1 MFRVLLKKY
10 SDKFQLYF
18 NEKKIA
24 IIGAGIAGLTL
35 ANFIKKF
42 TDHEFMVYEREE
54 SLSLEEGYGIQLAIN
69 SVKILSQI
77 NFNKINDENVFYPKI
92 IDFYNIQNEK
102 ICDLN
107 LSKFNSIDSK
117 YTTLKRSTLIELL
130 KEDIYTQHLRFGK
143 KIKEVS
149 ELKDKVLIKFDDNTN
164 DLVDFVVAAD
174 GIFSN
179 TRSFFE
185 KKKIEPKFKKAVAVR
200 LILNSK
206 SELDINE
213 ENISLMLGSNSHIVL
228 YPINKKKELNM
239 VCIMRC
245 KKYEPDN
252 ITHLIQEIVLKQNP
266 KLKNIFE
273 NEIKTWP
280 LYFSPKIIPS
290 SNKKVFYIGDAFNG
304 FLPTIAQG
312 AGQSIESAFEI
323 FNLLTKDKLDKENNY
338 FEIRSKRAKII
349 RSRSNF
355 NFFAFHFSSKIMQ
368 NVRNLF
374 LKFLVKRKFFV
385 KRYLGKVYKN

>member
-1 MFRVLLKKY
+1 MK
-10 SDKFQLYF
+10 
-18 NEKKIA
+18 KKIA

-35 ANFIKKF
+35 ANLLKKH

-54 SLSLEEGYGIQLAIN
+54 SLSLEEGYGIQLATN
-69 SVKILSQI
+69 SIKILNQI
-77 NFNKINDENVFYPKI
+77 NFDKINNEKIFHPKT
-92 IDFYNIQNEK
+92 IDFYNIQNKK

-107 LSKFNSIDSK
+107 LSKFNSPEAK
-117 YTTLKRSTLIELL
+117 YTTLQRSTLIEFL

-143 KIKEVS
+143 KMKEVS

-164 DLVDFVVAAD
+164 DLVDFVIAAD

-185 KKKIEPKFKKAVAVR
+185 KKKNEPRFKKAIAARV
-200 LILNSK
+200 ILKSK
-206 SELDINE
+206 SEFDINE

-252 ITHLIQEIVLKQNP
+252 VKQLVQEIILKQNP
-266 KLKNIFE
+266 KFKNIFE
-273 NEIKTWP
+273 KEIKTWP
-280 LYFSPKIIPS
+280 LYFTPKIIPS

-304 FLPTIAQG
+304 FLPTLAQG

-374 LKFLVKRKFFV
+374 LKFLVKRKFFI
-385 KRYLGKVYKN
+385 KGYLGKVYKN

>member
-1 MFRVLLKKY
+1 MK
-10 SDKFQLYF
+10 
-18 NEKKIA
+18 KKIA

-35 ANFIKKF
+35 ANLIKKY

-54 SLSLEEGYGIQLAIN
+54 SLSLEEGYGIQLATN
-69 SVKILSQI
+69 SIKILNQI
-77 NFNKINDENVFYPKI
+77 HFNKINDEKIFHPKT
-92 IDFYNIQNEK
+92 IDFYSIQNEK

-107 LSKFNSIDSK
+107 LSKFNSVEAK
-117 YTTLKRSTLIELL
+117 YTTLQRSNLIEFL

-164 DLVDFVVAAD
+164 DLVDFVIAAD

-185 KKKIEPKFKKAVAVR
+185 KKKVEPKFKKAIAARV
-200 LILNSK
+200 ILDSK
-206 SELDINE
+206 SELDINV

-252 ITHLIQEIVLKQNP
+252 VKQLFQEIILKQNP
-266 KLKNIFE
+266 KFKNIFE

-280 LYFSPKIIPS
+280 LYFTPKIIPS

-304 FLPTIAQG
+304 FLPTLAQG

-323 FNLLTKDKLDKENNY
+323 FNLLKNDKLDKDNNY

-355 NFFAFHFSSKIMQ
+355 NFFAFHFSSSVAQKI
-368 NVRNLF
+368 RNII
-374 LKFLVKRKFFV
+374 LKFLVKRKTFI
-385 KRYLGKVYKN
+385 KAYLNPVYKK

>member
-1 MFRVLLKKY
+1 MKK
-10 SDKFQLYF
+10 KL
-18 NEKKIA
+18 A

-35 ANFIKKF
+35 ANFIKKYS
-42 TDHEFMVYEREE
+42 DHEFMVYEREE
-54 SLSLEEGYGIQLAIN
+54 SLSLEEGYGIQLGTNA
-69 SVKILSQI
+69 VKILNQI
-77 NFNKINDENVFYPKI
+77 NFNKINNEKIFHPKI

-107 LSKFNSIDSK
+107 LSKFNSTEAK
-117 YTTLKRSTLIELL
+117 YSTLQRSTLIEFL

-149 ELKDKVLIKFDDNTN
+149 EIKDKVLIKFDDNTN

-174 GIFSN
+174 GIFSS

-200 LILNSK
+200 VILSLK
-206 SELDINE
+206 SNFNINE
-213 ENISLMLGSNSHIVL
+213 ENISLMLGSRSHIVL

-252 ITHLIQEIVLKQNP
+252 IKQLIQEIILKQNS
-266 KLKNIFE
+266 KLKNIFDKE
-273 NEIKTWP
+273 MKTWP
-280 LYFSPKIIPS
+280 LYFSPKIVPS
-290 SNKKVFYIGDAFNG
+290 TNKKVFYIGDAFNG
-304 FLPTIAQG
+304 FLPTLAQG

-323 FNLLTKDKLDKENNY
+323 FNLLKNDKLDKDNDY
-338 FEIRSKRAKII
+338 FEVRAKRAKII

-355 NFFAFHFSSKIMQ
+355 NFFAFHFSNSIMQ
-368 NVRNLF
+368 KIRNIF

-385 KRYLGKVYKN
+385 KSYLGKVYKN

>member
-1 MFRVLLKKY
+1 MK
-10 SDKFQLYF
+10 
-18 NEKKIA
+18 KKIA

-35 ANFIKKF
+35 ANLIKKY

-54 SLSLEEGYGIQLAIN
+54 SLSLEEGYGIQLATN
-69 SVKILSQI
+69 SIKILNQI
-77 NFNKINDENVFYPKI
+77 HFNKINDEKIFHPKT
-92 IDFYNIQNEK
+92 IDFYSMQNEK

-107 LSKFNSIDSK
+107 LSKFNSVEAK
-117 YTTLKRSTLIELL
+117 YTTLQRSNLIEFL

-164 DLVDFVVAAD
+164 DLVDFVIAAD

-185 KKKIEPKFKKAVAVR
+185 KKKVEPKFKKAIAARV
-200 LILNSK
+200 ILDSK
-206 SELDINE
+206 SELDINV

-252 ITHLIQEIVLKQNP
+252 VKQLFQEIVLKQNP
-266 KLKNIFE
+266 KFKNIFE

-280 LYFSPKIIPS
+280 LYFTPKIIPS

-304 FLPTIAQG
+304 FLPTLAQG

-323 FNLLTKDKLDKENNY
+323 FNLLKNDKLDKDNNY

-355 NFFAFHFSSKIMQ
+355 NFFAFHFSSSVAQKI
-368 NVRNLF
+368 RNII
-374 LKFLVKRKFFV
+374 LKFLVKRKTFI
-385 KRYLGKVYKN
+385 KAYLNPVYKK

>member
-1 MFRVLLKKY
+1 MK
-10 SDKFQLYF
+10 
-18 NEKKIA
+18 KKIA

-35 ANFIKKF
+35 ANLIKKY

-54 SLSLEEGYGIQLAIN
+54 SLSLEEGYGIQLATN
-69 SVKILSQI
+69 SIKILNQI
-77 NFNKINDENVFYPKI
+77 NFKKINNEKIFHPKI
-92 IDFYNIQNEK
+92 IDFYNIQNET
-102 ICDLN
+102 ICNLN
-107 LSKFNSIDSK
+107 LSKFNSVEAK
-117 YTTLKRSTLIELL
+117 YTTLQRSTLIEFL

-185 KKKIEPKFKKAVAVR
+185 KKKVEPRFKKAIAARV
-200 LILNSK
+200 ILNSK
-206 SELDINE
+206 SEFDIND
-213 ENISLMLGSNSHIVL
+213 ENISLMLGSNGHIVL

-252 ITHLIQEIVLKQNP
+252 IKQLVQKIVLKQNP
-266 KLKNIFE
+266 KLKNIFD

-280 LYFSPKIIPS
+280 LYFTPKIIPS

-304 FLPTIAQG
+304 FLPTLAQG

-323 FNLLTKDKLDKENNY
+323 FNLLKNDKLDKDNNY
-338 FEIRSKRAKII
+338 FEIRSKRAKTI

-355 NFFAFHFSSKIMQ
+355 NFFTFHFSSKIMQ
-368 NVRNLF
+368 NIRNLL